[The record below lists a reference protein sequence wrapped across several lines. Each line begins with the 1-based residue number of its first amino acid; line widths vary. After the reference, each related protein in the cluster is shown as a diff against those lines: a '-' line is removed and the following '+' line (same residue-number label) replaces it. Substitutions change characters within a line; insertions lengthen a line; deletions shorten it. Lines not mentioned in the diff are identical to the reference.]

1 MKLGLAFALCLIT
14 IPAFGSTG
22 GNCPSSANYLNTT
35 TNTMVTLSS
44 LGITNC
50 YYVAANGSDSNT
62 GADEAHPFLHSP
74 GMQACVG
81 TSGCGAVPW
90 RLAAGTGIIFRG
102 GDTWHFGN
110 SSLTPYSAAKTGCSN
125 NGNVSAGLCL
135 ADSNLS
141 SSGTPIYYGV
151 DIGWFHA

>member
-1 MKLGLAFALCLIT
+1 MRYAFFVFVHGARRTISPGIERTVMKLGLVFALWLIT

-22 GNCPSSANYLNTT
+22 GNCPSSANYLNAA

-50 YYVAANGSDSNT
+50 YYVAANGLDSNT
-62 GADEAHPFLHSP
+62 GTSEASPFRHAP
-74 GMQACVG
+74 GMQQC
-81 TSGCGAVPW
+81 SGSCASVPW

-110 SSLTPYSAAKTGCSN
+110 SSGTEDGVHNAYAGVKTGCAN
-125 NGNVSAGLCL
+125 NGNTS
-135 ADSNLS
+135 
-141 SSGTPIYYGV
+141 
-151 DIGWFHA
+151 